1 MDIETIVTPGL
12 GNASHLIANGDGDAV
27 VVDPPRDAWRV
38 LAVAARHG
46 WRVTHALETH
56 VHNNYLSGALELR
69 ASDGVE
75 ILAPARGDYAFAHR
89 PMDQGDVL
97 DLGDLRFTA
106 RATPGH
112 TPEHLAWDVG
122 SHDGSSGDSGGTSGG
137 AATQPSAVATGGSL
151 LVGSAG
157 RTDLLGPGLTDAL
170 TVAQYRTLRALANLA
185 PEVVVLPTHGSGSF
199 CAAGPLAHGRTTTI
213 GRERASNPLLGRME
227 EATFRDMMLAGF
239 GPYPTYYREMAPINR
254 AGPAVLGAAPTP
266 ARLDPAGVRAAIS
279 IGAHVVDART
289 RTAFAAGHLP
299 GSLGIELDEEAFA
312 SYVGWLVPFGAP
324 IVLVLPEPID
334 AALADAVAALLRI
347 GYDQVVGALDGGMDA
362 WLTAGGDVTAY
373 PLLAHGDL
381 ADEIMTGVA
390 GTVLDVRDP
399 TEWHDDGRIEGART
413 ISLGSLVERIYE
425 LPRDGPITVLCKSGT
440 RASIAASVLHAAG
453 FDVRLVAR
461 GGTPDVLAALP
472 AARAAS

>member
-12 GNASHLIANGDGDAV
+12 GNATHLIANTDGDAV
-27 VVDPPRDAWRV
+27 LVDPPRDAWRV

-56 VHNNYLSGALELR
+56 VHNDYLSGALELR

-112 TPEHLAWDVG
+112 TPEHLAWEVTVSDRP
-122 SHDGSSGDSGGTSGG
+122 D
-137 AATQPSAVATGGSL
+137 AMLAVATGGSL
-151 LVGSAG
+151 LVGSVG
-157 RTDLLGPGLTDAL
+157 RTDLLGPAAMDDLTA
-170 TVAQYRTLRALANLA
+170 AQYRTIRELAVL
-185 PEVVVLPTHGSGSF
+185 PEGVLVLPTHGSGSF
-199 CAAGPLAHGRTTTI
+199 CAAGPVDGARTTTI
-213 GRERASNPLLGRME
+213 GQERRTNPLLAAMDE
-227 EATFRDMMLAGF
+227 TAFRTAVLAGF

-266 ARLDPAGVRAAIS
+266 ARLDPAAVRAAIS

-334 AALADAVAALLRI
+334 AASAQAVAALLRI
-347 GYDQVVGALDGGMDA
+347 GYDRVVGVLDGGMDA
-362 WLTAGGDVTAY
+362 WLTAGGDVVAY

-381 ADEIMTGVA
+381 AGEIKTGVA

-399 TEWHDDGRIEGART
+399 NEWHDDGRIEGART
-413 ISLGSLVERIYE
+413 ISLGSLVERIDE

-453 FDVRLVAR
+453 FDVRLVA
-461 GGTPDVLAALP
+461 GGGAPDVLAELP